1 VVEKLGSQVH
11 YKETITEVGSGVS
24 VSDRWTENRRTE
36 LAGRNHN
43 GMLYVGGGKRR
54 GRLAQT
60 TNLHELGGETGSPGA
75 GAGKSD
81 GIRRVAARV
90 VTASQSCEDGEVC
103 GGARSGSEQEAEA
116 GVEMER
122 AEEQR
127 PGLPWRDG
135 RGGWCE
141 V

>member
-1 VVEKLGSQVH
+1 MRATAGRGECKAFGRLCGAKREIECVVVEKLGSQVH
-11 YKETITEVGSGVS
+11 YKETITEVG
-24 VSDRWTENRRTE
+24 
-36 LAGRNHN
+36 
-43 GMLYVGGGKRR
+43 Y
-54 GRLAQT
+54 
-60 TNLHELGGETGSPGA
+60 ELGGETGSPGA